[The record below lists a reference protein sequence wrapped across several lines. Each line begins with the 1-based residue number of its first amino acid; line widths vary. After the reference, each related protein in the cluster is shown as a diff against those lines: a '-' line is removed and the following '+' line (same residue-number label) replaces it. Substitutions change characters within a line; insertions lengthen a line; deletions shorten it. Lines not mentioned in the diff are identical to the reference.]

1 MGTLPEDKE
10 GPETYLAQRYI
21 DGPYLVGSRSEPRGT
36 LWAVFKPDLLRV
48 GALKRVLF
56 LLQIG
61 GKKFD
66 LRIYALVTSYSP
78 LKIYLYR
85 WARER
90 KICAGGQSYLKGRY
104 RLR

>member
-1 MGTLPEDKE
+1 VGTVPEDKE
-10 GPETYLAQRYI
+10 GPETYVAQRYI
-21 DGPYLVGSRSEPRGT
+21 DGPYLVGSRSEHRGT

-85 WARER
+85 SVR
-90 KICAGGQSYLKGRY
+90 GRSVQEGN
-104 RLR
+104 LT